1 MTGDILPDECDF
13 CGQVLDEEDE
23 LHPVWVGEQ
32 PDPKPTFARA
42 TAEKDRRVMGRSV
55 RRRDDALP
63 RDDMQVLGRPMGQ
76 VVALMDALDGSDAI
90 QVDYKDA
97 VQELRAVG
105 SESPDALVETSF
117 TAEEDHG
124 KVGVEVRADPKVERP
139 DPDMEVCP
147 YCKEEFQN
155 D

>member
-1 MTGDILPDECDF
+1 MTGDILPSECDF

-23 LHPVWVGEQ
+23 LYPVWVGEQ
-32 PDPKPTFARA
+32 PDPKPVFARA

-55 RRRDDALP
+55 SGRDDALP

-76 VVALMDALDGSDAI
+76 VVALMDALEHSDAI
-90 QVDYKDA
+90 EVDYKEA
-97 VQELRAVG
+97 VEEVYSVQ
-105 SESPDALVETSF
+105 STSPEALVETHRD
-117 TAEEDHG
+117 EG
-124 KVGVEVRADPKVERP
+124 KVGAEIRVEPEVERP